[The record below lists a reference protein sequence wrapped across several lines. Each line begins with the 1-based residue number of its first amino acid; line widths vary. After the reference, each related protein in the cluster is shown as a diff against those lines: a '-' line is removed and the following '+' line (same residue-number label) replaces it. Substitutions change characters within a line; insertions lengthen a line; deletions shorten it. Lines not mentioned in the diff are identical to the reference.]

1 MKTVFRSAA
10 MLAAL
15 ALFPAASP
23 VFGQAAEAAQ
33 AAAAGLKIRF
43 INFSVVLE
51 GTEEAKLEISNVR
64 SFIDEKAKAYDAK
77 ASELEKLKQQFAQ
90 QGPSLNAQ
98 TSQEMQRTITEQ
110 DKNLRRFQED
120 TQAEINTKRD
130 ALFQRLTGKIQPI
143 LGEYA
148 QQHQISAIFFLDTI
162 QGYFDP
168 SLDVT
173 QEIIRLYNEKNPPP
187 ATAAPSQE

>member
-1 MKTVFRSAA
+1 MKTISRSVA

-15 ALFPAASP
+15 ALFPITAP

-33 AAAAGLKIRF
+33 AAGLKIRF

-51 GTEEAKLEISNVR
+51 GTEEAKVEISKVR
-64 SFIDEKAKAYDAK
+64 TFIDEKAKSYDAN
-77 ASELEKLKQQFAQ
+77 ASELEKLKQQFQQ
-90 QGPSLNAQ
+90 QGPSLNPQ
-98 TSQEMQRTITEQ
+98 TAAEMQRSIAEKE
-110 DKNLRRFQED
+110 KNLRRFQED

-130 ALFQRLTGKIQPI
+130 ALFQRLTAKIQPI

-173 QEIIRLYNEKNPPP
+173 QEIIRLYNEKIS
-187 ATAAPSQE
+187 TAAPATPPSQE